1 MENPLV
7 SVIIST
13 YNEEKYIL
21 ESLES
26 ILSQSYTNLEII
38 IVDDAST
45 DNTVNLIREKKSSKI
60 QLYVNESNKKLA
72 HNLNFAMG
80 IAKGK
85 YIARMDADDIA
96 GQDRIS
102 EQVEYMEKHPDI
114 DVLASFAKTFGDS
127 SILKSAPCEHED
139 IFAEMLFTNPI
150 CHPTVMFRTSTMDY
164 LYDET
169 CAAGQDYEL
178 WARIISQ
185 KKLHV
190 LDKVLL
196 NYRVINRQRK
206 AEYLQL
212 QKQSALKAR
221 THLFYLLYDRE
232 EQDEWN
238 QFLRIIDID
247 AYDFK
252 PKSNQEMEGL
262 LQYASSMIERNKEKK
277 VFEENAFWK
286 ALARIL
292 FYQWYAS
299 LLVTDITGE
308 VFLHSQFSRIIKEQP
323 LLMQAKVFYKVFKRK
338 MSK

>member
-96 GQDRIS
+96 GKDRIY

-238 QFLRIIDID
+238 QFLRLIDID

>member
-1 MENPLV
+1 MQKPLV

-13 YNEEKYIL
+13 YNEEKYIA
-21 ESLES
+21 ES
-26 ILSQSYTNLEII
+26 IRSILRQDYPNIEII

-45 DNTVNLIREKKSSKI
+45 DDTVRIIREMKSDKI
-60 QLYVNESNKKLA
+60 RLYINEENKKLA
-72 HNLNFAMG
+72 HNLNFALSK
-80 IAKGK
+80 ANGK
-85 YIARMDADDIA
+85 YVARMDADDIA
-96 GQDRIS
+96 RKNRIS
-102 EQVEYMEKHPDI
+102 EQVLYMEQHL
-114 DVLASFAKTFGDS
+114 DVDLIAAYAKTFGDS
-127 SILKSAPCEHED
+127 SILKSAPSQHED
-139 IFAEMLFTNPI
+139 IFAELLFTNPI
-150 CHPTVMFRTSTMDY
+150 CHPTVMLRKSTIDY
-164 LYDET
+164 LYDES

-178 WARIISQ
+178 WARIIGN
-185 KKLHV
+185 KKFHV

-196 NYRVINRQRK
+196 NYRVINRQRNTQ
-206 AEYLQL
+206 YLKK
-212 QKQSALKAR
+212 QKQSAIKAR
-221 THLFYLLYDRE
+221 EHLFYLLYDRE

-238 QFLRIIDID
+238 QFLRLIDID

-323 LLMQAKVFYKVFKRK
+323 LLMQVKVFYKVFKRK

>member
-96 GQDRIS
+96 GKDRIY

-238 QFLRIIDID
+238 QFLRLIDID

-252 PKSNQEMEGL
+252 QKSNQEMEGL